1 MIIGISLFSPRMI
14 FVASSPFITGIL
26 MSIRIALASLPYSL
40 NSATIS
46 SPFLAHC
53 ISHFFP
59 MIALINLKLLSS
71 CRFMDMMYMEI
82 HDYLPPEFQM
92 LLIASPSSIQE
103 REVSNLVCLS
113 MPMKVHE
120 LLQTIEMMEGDIQRR
135 RRRMRQQPKHRS
147 QEDQQ
152 IIRKAK
158 ELLMA
163 RNSFTEEEAH
173 KYIQK
178 RSMDNGTGLVEVAQ
192 MILSLLQE
200 G

>member
-1 MIIGISLFSPRMI
+1 MSNIVIAFSKPEVAAGIKKILTQSGYS
-14 FVASSPFITGIL
+14 VQAVCTTGAQ
-26 MSIRIALASLPYSL
+26 ALASVNNLECG
-40 NSATIS
+40 I
-46 SPFLAHC
+46 
-53 ISHFFP
+53 
-59 MIALINLKLLSS
+59 LICG

-135 RRRMRQQPKHRS
+135 RRRMRRQPKHRS
-147 QEDQQ
+147 Q
-152 IIRKAK
+152 